1 MVIISLSIPDELRNE
16 LDMIL
21 GEKWYANRSEVV
33 RQALR
38 KYIAEYKEL
47 ENIEG
52 NIIATVTA
60 LYDKRDTNEELTQ
73 LQHKF
78 GDVMTTY
85 LHSHLIEKNCLE
97 VMVFKGSSKR
107 LKDMV
112 DGLKANRHL
121 RQLKFSIMS
130 IEWLFHTP
138 S

>member
-16 LDMIL
+16 LDRIL

-85 LHSHLIEKNCLE
+85 LHSHLTEKNCLE

-130 IEWLFHTP
+130 IE
-138 S
+138 